1 MEKTLKVFRYTIHYL
16 EKEQKK
22 TDVSIDYSTR
32 VLPIDEFSKI
42 LVEETH
48 KSINESPSLKNT
60 HFKDQE
66 TNLFYNSLNDYLS
79 INTDNDFYTFSKS
92 LSDLEEKIKKESL
105 AVGGYYLF
113 ADYEIYGKRYIS
125 VILLR
130 KKSGINI
137 FKVGDVFKIDSAENI
152 NIEKVA
158 MAFRL
163 NFQIYNEEEDDR
175 NYLAII
181 TTQQNGKISGYFKD
195 WVLAGGII
203 ANDKNTDNFVDIVK
217 AIDLPSDEN
226 GKPLYRREEF
236 QKAVYDF
243 VQSRK
248 DKSINLLDLGFH
260 FYGEAKKST
269 FVDYAHDNDM
279 VLDPEFKR
287 ANDKWKR
294 LITIKASVPG
304 IELNVD
310 YDKVNPKNVEL
321 KGDKIIIH
329 SKELVDQIAKQNATK

>member
-1 MEKTLKVFRYTIHYL
+1 MEQTLKVFRYTIHFL

-22 TDVSIDYSTR
+22 TEVSVDYSKR
-32 VLPIDEFSKI
+32 VLAIDDFSKI
-42 LVEETH
+42 VVEETH
-48 KSINESPSLKNT
+48 KSINENSSLKNT
-60 HFKDQE
+60 HFKDSE
-66 TNLFYNSLNDYLS
+66 TNLFFNTLNDYLS
-79 INTDNDFYTFSKS
+79 TNGDSDFYTFSLS
-92 LSDLEEKIKKESL
+92 LSDLEEKIKKEAL

-137 FKVGDVFKIDSAENI
+137 FKVGDIFKIDSAENI

-163 NFQIYNEEEDDR
+163 NYQIYSQEEDDR

-181 TTQQNGKISGYFKD
+181 TTQQNGKISAYFKD

-217 AIDLPSDEN
+217 AIDLPTDEDGN
-226 GKPLYRREEF
+226 ELYKRDQF
-236 QKAVYDF
+236 QKAIFDF

-248 DKSINLLDLGFH
+248 DKSINLMDLGNH
-260 FYGEAKKST
+260 FYGEEKKST
-269 FVDYAHDNDM
+269 FVDYAYNNQI

-287 ANDKWKR
+287 ASDRWKR
-294 LITIKASVPG
+294 LITIKARVPG

-310 YDKVNPKNVEL
+310 YDKVNAKNVEL

-329 SKELVDQIAKQNATK
+329 SKELVDQITKQNGSR